1 MDDDGADEEGAL
13 PLLDDRLRE
22 VRLRLRGS
30 LGDSF
35 GPSPGPRRG
44 SIRRGGPRGGRIL
57 LFFDYFF

>member
-13 PLLDDRLRE
+13 PLLDDRLRK

-35 GPSPGPRRG
+35 GASPGQRRG

-57 LFFDYFF
+57 LL